1 MENAALGKH
10 NNFHTSYNNLF
21 LQQNICFKMLALFS
35 LPSLYNWLL
44 YVQLLASMFSFAG
57 MPLFQINS
65 ISAFCLL
72 LHALHDNF
80 LSHMIWLSITGSWM
94 LSPSYLET
102 IKKSCCVLR
111 NSDWSFLVV
120 TFSSFFFIFLAASL
134 DKASPLAEGYLRHR
148 SFPSCANSTVSVV
161 KMTPLSFIP
170 GAKITKYL
178 GIINMFFI
186 RETTSLREVS
196 CVSGICT
203 LFIIIIKAKH
213 IMSAD
218 VWVEVWHREL
228 SFFLSL
234 EARCWMGIELY
245 RVAFVIIERFCV
257 RHC

>member
-10 NNFHTSYNNLF
+10 NNFHTSCNLF
-21 LQQNICFKMLALFS
+21 LQQNMYSKMLALFS

-80 LSHMIWLSITGSWM
+80 LSHMVWLSITGSWM

-102 IKKSCCVLR
+102 IKKRFCALK
-111 NSDWSFLVV
+111 NSNQSYLIV
-120 TFSSFFFIFLAASL
+120 TCSSFSPVFLAASL

-148 SFPSCANSTVSVV
+148 SVPSCTNSTVSVV
-161 KMTPLSFIP
+161 KMTPLSFLP

-196 CVSGICT
+196 CVSGIST
-203 LFIIIIKAKH
+203 
-213 IMSAD
+213 
-218 VWVEVWHREL
+218 
-228 SFFLSL
+228 
-234 EARCWMGIELY
+234 
-245 RVAFVIIERFCV
+245 FC
-257 RHC
+257 